1 MNQKLLLVLV
11 LAAATATTALA
22 QPAETRTEIISA
34 APAPAEDAR
43 PELTGVLPQSRL
55 VGKTRLTV
63 WGFQVYDAKLWVQA
77 GFKPEGFGTQP
88 FALELAYLRDFASK
102 DIAERSITEM
112 RRSATVSD
120 EQAAAWITQMQRVIP
135 NIKKGDRIMGVHR
148 PGTGATFL
156 VNGKAAGDI
165 RDAEFARLFFGIWL
179 STKTSEP
186 KMRSALIA
194 GAN

>member
-1 MNQKLLLVLV
+1 MNKNSFLSLV
-11 LAAATATTALA
+11 LAATFASAALA
-22 QPAETRTEIISA
+22 QPAETRTESISA
-34 APAPAEDAR
+34 APAPAEDNR
-43 PELTGVLPQSRL
+43 PELAGVLPQSRL

-77 GFKPEGFGTQP
+77 GFRPENFGTQP

-112 RRSATVSD
+112 RRSASISD

-135 NIKKGDRIMGVHR
+135 DIKKGDRIMGVHR
-148 PGTGATFL
+148 PGAGATFL

-179 STKTSEP
+179 STKTSER
-186 KMRSALIA
+186 KMRSALIE

>member
-1 MNQKLLLVLV
+1 MNQQLLLALV

-34 APAPAEDAR
+34 APALAEDNR
-43 PELTGVLPQSRL
+43 PELAGVLPQSRL

-63 WGFQVYDAKLWVQA
+63 WGFQVYDAKLWAQA
-77 GFKPEGFGTQP
+77 GFKPEDFGRQP

>member
-1 MNQKLLLVLV
+1 MNQKLFLAFV

-34 APAPAEDAR
+34 APALAEDAR
-43 PELTGVLPQSRL
+43 PELAGVLPQSRL
-55 VGKTRLTV
+55 IGKTRLTV
-63 WGFQVYDAKLWVQA
+63 WGFQVYDAKLWAQA